1 MKHVRLSITAGG
13 REDEIHPMYAVLANA
28 PYVEYATAINW
39 NYTGDELGILHYV
52 EGSPAAFEQAVEET
66 PEVIEYAL
74 TRIDD
79 EAFYVYV
86 RDATTPEIRELFET
100 VTTGS
105 LVTAPPIEYHP
116 DGTVTFSL
124 FGPADQIQSALDG
137 VPDPVSVTIEEISGL
152 GALPQTVPA
161 VLSDRQRAAI
171 QTALS
176 VGYYEVP
183 RTATHEDV
191 ADELGC
197 APSTAAEH
205 LRKAEATVIETVF
218 SI

>member
-1 MKHVRLSITAGG
+1 LVR
-13 REDEIHPMYAVLANA
+13 
-28 PYVEYATAINW
+28 
-39 NYTGDELGILHYV
+39 
-52 EGSPAAFEQAVEET
+52 AVEIRRPGESPDSAVGAEGLSVT
-66 PEVIEYAL
+66 KRA
-74 TRIDD
+74 
-79 EAFYVYV
+79 

-116 DGTVTFSL
+116 DGTVTFSV

-137 VPDPVSVTIEEISGL
+137 VPDPVSVTVEEISGL

-171 QTALS
+171 QAAPS

-191 ADELGC
+191 ADRLGC

-205 LRKAEATVIETVF
+205 LRKAETTVIETVF
-218 SI
+218 SN